1 MIVTGSIFDAVRQFL
16 SFVFRSV
23 ASLLQVFP
31 KKQSY
36 LLLLKQT
43 FEKLSNIKER
53 HSVFM
58 ILLPISGAFKNFCLK
73 SVVFIEAEVNQKF
86 DAKLYLT
93 FATYFCFCY
102 VMIIGEISET
112 DLFFIFLYNMI
123 PLQTRIL
130 KKQTFVT
137 QSKIIHLW
145 LCGQPSCE
153 VPFSSVI
160 TCINVEK
167 YQLKLKLTDC
177 ESKRLSDLSS
187 IVIFLRC

>member
-58 ILLPISGAFKNFCLK
+58 ILLPISGAFKSFCLK

-112 DLFFIFLYNMI
+112 DLFFYISLQHDSIANKNSEKANLCHIIKDNTSLIMWPTVLWSTVFFSDYLYKCGKGPVKIKVNWLWI
-123 PLQTRIL
+123 E
-130 KKQTFVT
+130 KTFR
-137 QSKIIHLW
+137 SFFN
-145 LCGQPSCE
+145 C
-153 VPFSSVI
+153 
-160 TCINVEK
+160 N
-167 YQLKLKLTDC
+167 
-177 ESKRLSDLSS
+177 LS
-187 IVIFLRC
+187 

>member
-58 ILLPISGAFKNFCLK
+58 ILLPISGPFK

-93 FATYFCFCY
+93 FATSYY
-102 VMIIGEISET
+102 VMINGEISET
-112 DLFFIFLYNMI
+112 DLVFFFIFLYNVI
-123 PLQTRIL
+123 PLQTRTL
-130 KKQTFVT
+130 KKQTFFT
-137 QSKIIHLW
+137 
-145 LCGQPSCE
+145 
-153 VPFSSVI
+153 
-160 TCINVEK
+160 
-167 YQLKLKLTDC
+167 
-177 ESKRLSDLSS
+177 
-187 IVIFLRC
+187 

>member
-93 FATYFCFCY
+93 FATYFAFA
-102 VMIIGEISET
+102 T
-112 DLFFIFLYNMI
+112 L
-123 PLQTRIL
+123 
-130 KKQTFVT
+130 
-137 QSKIIHLW
+137 
-145 LCGQPSCE
+145 
-153 VPFSSVI
+153 
-160 TCINVEK
+160 
-167 YQLKLKLTDC
+167 
-177 ESKRLSDLSS
+177 
-187 IVIFLRC
+187 